1 MRSVYAAPQH
11 YNNVVQR
18 RALGQWRRASVDS
31 PPSPVLH
38 AALALLEPGLR
49 ASFGQWRV
57 LTAVFQAGAQSING
71 ACLFKQSADL
81 VQFWVYWKIAVSGSG
96 VADRAE
102 DAAETHFNQALL
114 TKAISG
120 WHIVSIE
127 KVAQSFLDRRAVR
140 GYTKLLLLQGLIRWV
155 NWLCA
160 SVSGEALHT
169 APRDSQQGVQLLT
182 RLLQV

>member
-1 MRSVYAAPQH
+1 MH
-11 YNNVVQR
+11 
-18 RALGQWRRASVDS
+18 S
-31 PPSPVLH
+31 PPSSPVLH
-38 AALALLEPGLR
+38 AALALLGLGLR

-57 LTAVFQAGAQSING
+57 LTAVFQAEAGSVSG
-71 ACLFKQSADL
+71 ACQLKQSADL
-81 VQFWVYWKIAVSGSG
+81 VQYWACWKIAVSGSG

-160 SVSGEALHT
+160 SVSGEVCTLHLVT
-169 APRDSQQGVQLLT
+169 HSGACSC
-182 RLLQV
+182 